1 MMGVGFMRLRI
12 KCVDGCWQVFHV
24 NPKNLP
30 KLFKK
35 YKKRIRVF

>member
-12 KCVDGCWQVFHV
+12 KCRDNVWQGYHV
-24 NPKNLP
+24 SPKNLP

-35 YKKRIRVF
+35 YKKRIIVF